1 MLYLRLKRRYTQSM
15 KNSALTIT
23 TIFLLS
29 LAYYSF
35 GGATSAVGPTFVSGT
50 ISTDTTWV
58 VTDSPF
64 VVQGVLTIASGVT
77 LTIDPGVVVKFDSPA
92 SHIIVHGNLNSNGTL
107 SQPVTFTSI
116 NDDSVGGDT
125 NNDGL
130 STGQPGQWRAI
141 FFLSGTSILNHT
153 NVFFRGTSHGPT
165 ILLFA
170 NLAVAGGNLTINSG
184 RSAKSFEN
192 NIAISS
198 GSLNIYGTEIDH
210 AGRDGVL
217 QTNGVTSI
225 VNSSIHDN
233 FRGVAVTG
241 GTAFIT
247 QSSIQN
253 NASLGVNKNS
263 PSDMD
268 TRNNFWGD
276 STGPF
281 HTTNLGGLGNPV
293 SDNVLFK
300 PFLLTNPLVNQAPF
314 VTGLHQLKSDGLTTI
329 NESAIT
335 TEDTVIFKATLTDPQ
350 KDQSKLQVELR
361 QFSEPFTG
369 IDDGGILESGFF
381 LSGSQATIQRF
392 GFVNGQYKWRVRA
405 IDSQNNESPWQ
416 EFGTAGNIDFEV
428 KLVPLY
434 TQIESNFPSATA
446 TRIWSVLDYAK
457 GVDGNYDCGS
467 SIGDCGCVITSEV
480 MLMRFYGITDDI
492 AGDDVNPL
500 IYNFWLTSNKGYK
513 SNGDIKWPKIND
525 YSKDQFGVP
534 RVFYA
539 GPVNSK
545 DTNTLNG
552 QLNNLQPTILNTKVL
567 NTQGELV
574 DHFIVADGKLS
585 STYTVKDPIFYLTKN
600 LNQSRS
606 SFVYNYNNNFLGLR
620 LFSPVTIF

>member
-125 NNDGL
+125 NNDGP

-184 RSAKSFEN
+184 RVAESSGN

-198 GSLNIYGTEIDH
+198 GNLNISGTEIDH
-210 AGRDGVL
+210 AGLDGVL

-405 IDSQNNESPWQ
+405 IDSQNNESP
-416 EFGTAGNIDFEV
+416 
-428 KLVPLY
+428 
-434 TQIESNFPSATA
+434 
-446 TRIWSVLDYAK
+446 
-457 GVDGNYDCGS
+457 
-467 SIGDCGCVITSEV
+467 
-480 MLMRFYGITDDI
+480 
-492 AGDDVNPL
+492 
-500 IYNFWLTSNKGYK
+500 
-513 SNGDIKWPKIND
+513 
-525 YSKDQFGVP
+525 
-534 RVFYA
+534 
-539 GPVNSK
+539 
-545 DTNTLNG
+545 
-552 QLNNLQPTILNTKVL
+552 
-567 NTQGELV
+567 
-574 DHFIVADGKLS
+574 
-585 STYTVKDPIFYLTKN
+585 
-600 LNQSRS
+600 
-606 SFVYNYNNNFLGLR
+606 
-620 LFSPVTIF
+620 